1 MKMILFFYI
10 AAIIGASILLHQE
23 PKLEESIQRGA
34 EIYADFCVT
43 CHMGNGEGVP
53 YTFPPLAK
61 SDYLMN
67 NREASIKGIKYGQQG
82 ELTVNGIV
90 YNNIMDQL
98 GLEDEEIADVMNYIL
113 NSWGNSSDQ
122 MVTLEEVQAVTK

>member
-1 MKMILFFYI
+1 MRIIVLIYFAVIISLSFLLF
-10 AAIIGASILLHQE
+10 QD
-23 PKLEESIQRGA
+23 PKLDASIQRGS

-43 CHMGNGEGVP
+43 CHMSNGEGVAN
-53 YTFPPLAK
+53 TFPPLAK

-67 NREASIKGIKYGQQG
+67 NREACIKGIKYGQQG

-90 YNNIMDQL
+90 YNNSMDKL
-98 GLEDEEIADVMNYIL
+98 GLDDEEIADVMNYIL

-122 MVTLEEVQAVTK
+122 MVTLGEVEAITE

>member
-1 MKMILFFYI
+1 MKIAVLIYLAVIISLSFLLFNDP
-10 AAIIGASILLHQE
+10 E
-23 PKLEESIQRGA
+23 LETSMQRGS

-43 CHMGNGEGVP
+43 CHMGNGEGVAN
-53 YTFPPLAK
+53 TFPPLAK

-82 ELTVNGIV
+82 ELTVNGIT
-90 YNNIMDQL
+90 YNNTMDQL
-98 GLEDEEIADVMNYIL
+98 GLDDEEIADVMNYIL

-122 MVTLEEVQAVTK
+122 MVTLEEVEAVTK

>member
-1 MKMILFFYI
+1 MKIIVLIYLAVIISLSFLLFQDPELD
-10 AAIIGASILLHQE
+10 A
-23 PKLEESIQRGA
+23 SIQRGN

-43 CHMGNGEGVP
+43 CHMGKGEGVP

-67 NREASIKGIKYGQQG
+67 NREASIKGIKYGRQG

-90 YNNIMDQL
+90 YNNTMDKL
-98 GLEDEEIADVMNYIL
+98 GLDDEEIADVMNYIL

-122 MVTLEEVQAVTK
+122 MVTLEEVEAITE